1 MTKKF
6 WITSGVIAGAL
17 LVGFVVIA
25 VVLTSTGLVALPV
38 DSAIANWAYSVR
50 GDMGGAC
57 YWFFRII
64 TEFGYVYFVI
74 PFIVLMAIIWKFKG
88 KAWFLAGTVLIS
100 WLMHK
105 LIKLIIMRPR
115 PDEAMWWMTESSSSF
130 PSGHSSTVTCLFIL
144 LAYFIITS
152 PAVKLWVKNLVT
164 ALSTTAIV
172 LVPFSRIILGMHY
185 FTDVLG
191 GMMFGALFAVLG
203 IIAYNVY
210 LMIMQKK
217 STNNRKNS
225 NPPLQEGKMCWWRK
239 IEK

>member
-50 GDMGGAC
+50 GDIGGAC

-88 KAWFLAGTVLIS
+88 KVVFGWYGVDFLVDAQID
-100 WLMHK
+100 K
-105 LIKLIIMRPR
+105 
-115 PDEAMWWMTESSSSF
+115 
-130 PSGHSSTVTCLFIL
+130 
-144 LAYFIITS
+144 
-152 PAVKLWVKNLVT
+152 
-164 ALSTTAIV
+164 
-172 LVPFSRIILGMHY
+172 
-185 FTDVLG
+185 TDYY
-191 GMMFGALFAVLG
+191 AS
-203 IIAYNVY
+203 
-210 LMIMQKK
+210 K
-217 STNNRKNS
+217 TR
-225 NPPLQEGKMCWWRK
+225 
-239 IEK
+239 